1 MNGSVSALPAL
12 ASLGLTTPDVAVT
25 RADSAAWKASLGE
38 APVSGTPAKGVDM
51 SVLARFEAVVLQNF
65 IAAMLPEDAGSV
77 YGTGLSGDMWKSI
90 LAQHR
95 GEAVSD
101 HGGIGIAN
109 RLLADQYRA
118 GRDVVP
124 LVGANDSEAKTS
136 LATST
141 SLTTAMVQE
150 FQRQATETLFT
161 EGSITAGTDTSG

>member
-77 YGTGLSGDMWKSI
+77 YGTGLSGDMWKSMMSEK
-90 LAQHR
+90 LA
-95 GEAVSD
+95 GEFARQ
-101 HGGIGIAN
+101 GGLGIAE
-109 RLLADQYRA
+109 RIAPQMGARA
-118 GRDVVP
+118 TGARD
-124 LVGANDSEAKTS
+124 
-136 LATST
+136 
-141 SLTTAMVQE
+141 
-150 FQRQATETLFT
+150 
-161 EGSITAGTDTSG
+161 